1 MEKYRR
7 LAPLAIGLC
16 CAWASCGVLADSDQE
31 PVKSTYKDKKDK
43 YEDRQEEESQ
53 PARPSVFSGSYG
65 PNATELG
72 TVTVTGNQLSTYHV
86 DSNTA
91 LGTETRLLDTP
102 FSITPI
108 PRKVLTDQASQ
119 SLEQAVRNS
128 PGVTVNL
135 GEGNQDQ
142 LVIRG
147 VSTAFD
153 FFMNGMRDDAPY
165 FRPLYNVDHIDV
177 LKGPAALQF
186 GRGGAGGLVNF
197 VTKKAERRE
206 IRHIM
211 VEGGGGADGSPWGHF
226 RGQMDFGT
234 SISDFGAFRFMGMGQ
249 DSGTFRD
256 FGFIRRYAANPV
268 FHFDINDRTQMDLT
282 LSYLNDT
289 RLADRGIPSQNG
301 LPVDVGR
308 SQFFGSPQQNRF
320 DAQVTTAQLM
330 ITHEVNDDLKLMAN
344 FRAFQNNHHYDN
356 LYPGSS
362 VNKDDMFAFKGYD
375 HSSERINY
383 QQRLQAIFDFDT
395 GKVHH
400 KLLGGGDYTW
410 QRDFDIQFIPG
421 KSKDLP
427 GLFALDNS
435 VVGPVA
441 MTSLD
446 RHNNVHAD
454 EIGVYLQDQ
463 ITFDEHW
470 MALAGVRFD
479 RFATDARY
487 LKINAR
493 TQRIDD
499 TWSPRAALMYK
510 PVENDTLYFSF
521 SRNFIPSG
529 ANVAASLKDPNG
541 ANLAPERSDQ
551 YEFGNKFELFDGN
564 MVFNIAFFQ
573 IDLTNM
579 PAADPNGDS
588 QLLTIGRQRNRGIEL
603 SANGSITEKWN
614 IFANYTYM
622 MEAKNMVA
630 VQGTAAGARAGLVP
644 RNQFS
649 VWSTYD
655 INEHWGFGGGVH
667 GQSMRYAS
675 FTDKVQL
682 PAYAIGDLMAYYQL
696 KGYRFQV
703 NLNNVSD
710 ETYYATASG
719 DNQIMPGIPRSVFAS
734 VNMDF

>member
-1 MEKYRR
+1 MRKHQW

-16 CAWASCGVLADSDQE
+16 CAWASWGVLADSDQE
-31 PVKSTYKDKKDK
+31 SLKGTYKDKTDRNEDK
-43 YEDRQEEESQ
+43 QEEESQ
-53 PARPSVFSGSYG
+53 FAIPRVLSSAK
-65 PNATELG
+65 ATELG
-72 TVTVTGNQLSTYHV
+72 TVTVTGSQLSAYHV

-91 LGTETRLLDTP
+91 LGTDTSVLDTP

-128 PGVTVNL
+128 PGVSISL

-147 VSTAFD
+147 VVTSSS
-153 FFMNGMRDDAPY
+153 FFMNGMRDDGLY

-186 GRGGAGGLVNF
+186 GRGGAGGGIINF

-268 FHFDINDRTQMDLT
+268 FHFDINDRTQIDLT

-301 LPVDVGR
+301 LPVNVSR
-308 SQFFGSPQQNRF
+308 SQFFGSPTQNRF
-320 DAQVTTAQLM
+320 YSEVTTAQL
-330 ITHEVNDDLKLMAN
+330 IINHEVNDDLKLIAN
-344 FRAFQNNHHYDN
+344 FRTFQDNHHYIN
-356 LYPGSS
+356 LYPGSAVS
-362 VNKDDMFAFKGYD
+362 DDGTFEFAGYD
-375 HSSERINY
+375 HPSERISY

-400 KLLGGGDYTW
+400 KMLGGGDYTW
-410 QRDFDIQFIPG
+410 QRDFDTELRPG
-421 KSKDLP
+421 ESKNIP
-427 GLFALDNS
+427 GLFTLNNTAIAPL
-435 VVGPVA
+435 PVD
-441 MTSLD
+441 TIVS
-446 RHNNVHAD
+446 RHNNIHAD
-454 EIGVYLQDQ
+454 EIGVFLQDQ

-479 RFATDARY
+479 RFATDARF
-487 LKINAR
+487 LEINAR
-493 TQRIDD
+493 TLQIND

-510 PVENDTLYFSF
+510 PVTNDTMYFSF
-521 SRNFIPSG
+521 SRNYTPAG
-529 ANVAASLKDPNG
+529 AQLAESLDDPNG
-541 ANLAPERSDQ
+541 ANLSPEKVDQ
-551 YEFGNKFELFDGN
+551 YEFGNKLELLDGN
-564 MVFNIAFFQ
+564 MAINIAFFQ
-573 IDLTNM
+573 IDLTNI
-579 PAADPNGDS
+579 PSAQPNGDS
-588 QLLTIGRQRNRGIEL
+588 QLLSIGRQRNRGIEL
-603 SANGSITEKWN
+603 SANGSITDKWN

-622 MEAKNMVA
+622 MEAKNLVA
-630 VQGTAAGARAGLVP
+630 VQDTAAGSQAGLVP

-667 GQSMRYAS
+667 GQSMRYTS
-675 FTDKVQL
+675 FTNEVQL
-682 PAYAIGDLMAYYQL
+682 PAFVVGDLMAYYQL

-719 DNQIMPGIPRSVFAS
+719 DNQIMPGMPRTVYAS